1 MSYRLEFAPRA
12 LADLE
17 KIKKS
22 GNKATLNKLHAILLE
37 LMEHPLTGTGKPE
50 KLRHREDTYSRRLS
64 LKDRIVYSVH
74 DNLVQV
80 NILQMTGHY
89 DDK

>member
-1 MSYRLEFAPRA
+1 MKYTLQFSPRA

-22 GNKATLNKLHAILLE
+22 GDQARIKKLRQILDE
-37 LMEHPLTGTGKPE
+37 LTEHPLTGIGNPE
-50 KLRHREDTYSRRLS
+50 RLRYRTNTYSRRLS
-64 LKDRIVYSVH
+64 NKDRIVYSVH
-74 DNLVQV
+74 EVIV
-80 NILQMTGHY
+80 EVSILQMAGHY